1 VFPRTELQMIFEI
14 GKPKIPGKEEN

>member
-14 GKPKIPGKEEN
+14 GKPENNGKEEI

>member
-14 GKPKIPGKEEN
+14 GKPENHGKEEI